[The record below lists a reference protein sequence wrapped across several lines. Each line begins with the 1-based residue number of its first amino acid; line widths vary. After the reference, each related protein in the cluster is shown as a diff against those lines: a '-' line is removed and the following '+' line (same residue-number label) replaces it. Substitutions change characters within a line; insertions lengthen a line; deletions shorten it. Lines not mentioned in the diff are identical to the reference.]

1 MKSQILFIAYLLIGT
16 ALYAQTLQEVQQKK
30 QNHKTRC
37 FINSGKPTK
46 HQPSNVKA
54 GGYGEVLSSKE
65 KMANTICSYPAFL
78 SLFLSIRD
86 GW

>member
-46 HQPSNVKA
+46 HQPSNVKLV
-54 GGYGEVLSSKE
+54 GMGKFCHQRRRWQIPYVRIPLS
-65 KMANTICSYPAFL
+65 
-78 SLFLSIRD
+78 
-86 GW
+86 

>member
-30 QNHKTRC
+30 AESQNPLFHKL
-37 FINSGKPTK
+37 GKAYNTP
-46 HQPSNVKA
+46 A
-54 GGYGEVLSSKE
+54 FECEGWYGEVLSSKE

>member
-30 QNHKTRC
+30 AESQNPLFHKL
-37 FINSGKPTK
+37 GKAYKT
-46 HQPSNVKA
+46 
-54 GGYGEVLSSKE
+54 
-65 KMANTICSYPAFL
+65 PAFECE
-78 SLFLSIRD
+78 

>member
-30 QNHKTRC
+30 AESQNPLFHKL
-37 FINSGKPTK
+37 GKAYKTP
-46 HQPSNVKA
+46 A
-54 GGYGEVLSSKE
+54 FECEVLSSKE